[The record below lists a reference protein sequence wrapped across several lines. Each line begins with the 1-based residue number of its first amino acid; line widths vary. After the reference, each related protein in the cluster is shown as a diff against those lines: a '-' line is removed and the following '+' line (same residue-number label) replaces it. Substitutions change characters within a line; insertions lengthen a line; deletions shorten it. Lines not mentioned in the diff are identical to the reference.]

1 VKDYVRN
8 LMRCKSCGAI
18 QPENIVT
25 KLDKPLRRELEIGA
39 KRYTV
44 VLDPQGLKLKRKGHR
59 HGVDLRWNT
68 LINQLEGKPAIP
80 TVAPVS

>member
-1 VKDYVRN
+1 
-8 LMRCKSCGAI
+8 M
-18 QPENIVT
+18 PENVVT

-59 HGVDLRWNT
+59 HGLDLRWNA
-68 LINQLEGKPAIP
+68 LVNQLEEKPATP
-80 TVAPVS
+80 PVAPVA

>member
-1 VKDYVRN
+1 
-8 LMRCKSCGAI
+8 M
-18 QPENIVT
+18 PENVVT

-59 HGVDLRWNT
+59 HGLDLRWNT
-68 LINQLEGKPAIP
+68 LVNQLEEKPATP
-80 TVAPVS
+80 PVAPVA